1 MKDEDGWNS
10 SRLAEKKAGETGF
23 SIGRYVSVSTDWK
36 NKPAY
41 NSLHNFVLTSP
52 VIFHLK
58 IHSKIKINT
67 MLNYIH
73 FIT

>member
-1 MKDEDGWNS
+1 MKDGWNS

-23 SIGRYVSVSTDWK
+23 SIGGYVSISTDRK
-36 NKPAY
+36 NKSAFNP
-41 NSLHNFVLTSP
+41 LHNFVLISP

-58 IHSKIKINT
+58 ISSKVKINII
-67 MLNYIH
+67 LKYIH